1 MKVHYLEIVSSDM
14 DAVCKAYE
22 LAHSVSFSEPD
33 ELLGGAKTCALSDG
47 SIIGV
52 REPLRDNEEPVVRP
66 YYLVSDIERAIANIE
81 AEGAEIAMPPM
92 EIPGKG
98 KFAIYI
104 LGANDHGL
112 WQL

>member
-47 SIIGV
+47 SII
-52 REPLRDNEEPVVRP
+52 
-66 YYLVSDIERAIANIE
+66 
-81 AEGAEIAMPPM
+81 
-92 EIPGKG
+92 
-98 KFAIYI
+98 
-104 LGANDHGL
+104 
-112 WQL
+112 